1 MTTPLV
7 LRIVASSFNI
17 ANKSGE
23 IIRNILKGG
32 NLGIVDKATG
42 LCNQVSLHVQYAFRN
57 IWKTT
62 DIILRNKFVK
72 NNAINATATA
82 PMCSHLVESSIP
94 HSECIPYTADTES
107 LDKMD

>member
-7 LRIVASSFNI
+7 LRIVASSFSI

-42 LCNQVSLHVQYAFRN
+42 LYSQKVSLHCMPNYYALFYTVFKAGFRL
-57 IWKTT
+57 IT
-62 DIILRNKFVK
+62 
-72 NNAINATATA
+72 
-82 PMCSHLVESSIP
+82 S
-94 HSECIPYTADTES
+94 
-107 LDKMD
+107 

>member
-7 LRIVASSFNI
+7 LRIVASSFSI

-42 LCNQVSLHVQYAFRN
+42 LYSQKVSLLHCMPNYYASFYTVFKAGFRL
-57 IWKTT
+57 IT
-62 DIILRNKFVK
+62 
-72 NNAINATATA
+72 
-82 PMCSHLVESSIP
+82 S
-94 HSECIPYTADTES
+94 
-107 LDKMD
+107 